1 MFSVVQT
8 VMSLDRESGG
18 PAQVVPQLADAL
30 VDLGCAVSLVYVD
43 SLKAG
48 DAVVPTKAVTAPA
61 HAVRIGGRAIWST
74 DFARSME
81 RNLPPRGARLIHDNG
96 LWGYTNFIAAN
107 YAARHR
113 IPLVISPHGMLE
125 PWALSYKA
133 RKKRIANALYQ
144 RRLLRSAAMFVVS
157 AESEGESV
165 RRAGLRQPIAI
176 VPAGVPLPETI
187 AAHAPAST
195 QRRMLFLSRIHPKKG
210 LAQFVDAWRAVR
222 QPGWKIIVAGPDEGG
237 HQAEIQQLVSNRQL
251 DADFDF
257 PGPVAGEQKRRLFES
272 ADVFVLPTFSE
283 NFGVVIAEALSYG
296 LPVLTTR
303 GAPWAVLERIN
314 AGWWVEPDADGI
326 SRGLRAALSTTVEER
341 SSMGRSGRSL
351 ITRNF
356 GWPMAAR
363 KTYDAYS
370 WLLGEQQ
377 ARPPHVHLD

>member
-1 MFSVVQT
+1 MLNVVQT

-43 SLKAG
+43 SLRAS
-48 DAVVPTKAVTAPA
+48 DAVIPAKAITAPA
-61 HAVRIGGRAIWST
+61 RALRIGGRALWST
-74 DFARSME
+74 DFAQSIRRS
-81 RNLPPRGARLIHDNG
+81 LPAGGARLIHDNG
-96 LWGYTNFIAAN
+96 LWGYTNFIAGN
-107 YAARHR
+107 YASKHR

-133 RKKRIANALYQ
+133 RKKRIASVLYQ
-144 RRLLRSAAMFVVS
+144 RRLLESAAMFVVS

-165 RRAGLRQPIAI
+165 RRAGFKQPIAI
-176 VPAGVPLPETI
+176 VPAGVPLPETT
-187 AAHAPAST
+187 ATHAAST
-195 QRRMLFLSRIHPKKG
+195 AQRRMLFMSRIHPKKG

-222 QPGWKIIVAGPDEGG
+222 QPGWKVIVAGPDEGG
-237 HQAEIQQLVSNRQL
+237 HQAEIQQLVSKRQL
-251 DADFDF
+251 EADFDF

-296 LPVLTTR
+296 IPVLTTR
-303 GAPWAVLERIN
+303 GTPWAVLERIN
-314 AGWWVEPDADGI
+314 AGWWVEPDAAGI
-326 SRGLRAALSTTVEER
+326 SQGLRAALSTTVEER

-351 ITRNF
+351 ITRDF

-363 KTYDAYS
+363 KTYDAYA
-370 WLLGEQQ
+370 WLLREQPV
-377 ARPPHVHLD
+377 RPLHVHLD